1 MDREARLHRLRLALA
16 ALLALMAAL
25 AALGGWLLLDEARA
39 PRQPPATPD
48 QATLSPTAHEMVV
61 ADLVRPRAGSGVV
74 LVLQERGRGRFLLL
88 TIGEAEALA
97 IATQLEGAPAPP
109 RPLTH
114 DLLARTLGE
123 LDAAVVR
130 VVVTELRENT
140 YYARVVLH
148 ANGRELDVDSRPSDA
163 VALALR
169 TQAPIYVEAAVLE
182 SAAMTTEEVF

>member
-39 PRQPPATPD
+39 PGPPAAPD

-148 ANGRELDVDSRPSDA
+148 ANGRELEVDSRPSDA

>member
-16 ALLALMAAL
+16 ALLVLMAAV
-25 AALGGWLLLDEARA
+25 AAWLLVDEARA
-39 PRQPPATPD
+39 PSRPAPD
-48 QATLSPTAHEMVV
+48 EATLSPTAHEMVV
-61 ADLVRPRAGSGVV
+61 ADLVRPRGGSGVV

-97 IATQLEGAPAPP
+97 IATQLQGAPAPP

-114 DLLARTLGE
+114 DLLARMLGE

-130 VVVTELRENT
+130 VVVTELRDNT
-140 YYARVVLH
+140 YYARVVLR
-148 ANGRELDVDSRPSDA
+148 ANGREMEMDSRPSDA

-169 TQAPIYVEAAVLE
+169 TQAPIYAEAAVLE
-182 SAAMTTEEVF
+182 SAAMSTEEVF